1 MPDLNYKN
9 GYEFYKDKNLYL
21 AGYPY
26 SEGNRRERS
35 ISSGKIKSINI
46 NNIGFTHSL
55 DTRPGSSGSPI
66 CLIDNKCVIGIHR
79 QGDKIKPINYGT
91 FIGYIIDELEKCG
104 ITEKNKIYVILPE
117 NEKSDAKLCKKC
129 GEMYQILGITSR
141 QGDEKEVP
149 QWWVLG
155 KSGIKEPK
163 EGVETCVFRS
173 FFYLWEPWIWEED
186 VDEDDEE
193 YDIFNCISH
202 YDDKTLEEID
212 NGNCIMKGCDGKLL
226 NIKFNKKPFGRS

>member
-21 AGYPY
+21 VGYPY

-66 CLIDNKCVIGIHR
+66 CLIDNKCVIDIHR

-91 FIGYIIDELEKCG
+91 FIGYIIDELEKYG
-104 ITEKNKIYVILPE
+104 II
-117 NEKSDAKLCKKC
+117 C
-129 GEMYQILGITSR
+129 
-141 QGDEKEVP
+141 
-149 QWWVLG
+149 
-155 KSGIKEPK
+155 
-163 EGVETCVFRS
+163 
-173 FFYLWEPWIWEED
+173 YLA
-186 VDEDDEE
+186 
-193 YDIFNCISH
+193 
-202 YDDKTLEEID
+202 
-212 NGNCIMKGCDGKLL
+212 
-226 NIKFNKKPFGRS
+226 